1 MKVMVTGATEGFG
14 LLLTK
19 RLSNIS
25 EISQIVALKSSEI
38 DYDDEEQHNQ
48 KLELATAKNL
58 RPRALEDVFKKN
70 PDIDVVVHLAY
81 SDKPQRNENGKFIH
95 ETNVFGTMRLLDLCE
110 KYGVKKFIHKSP
122 SSIYGANPDNPVLIK
137 EDFPLRGNRSY
148 QALRDKIEA
157 DILCQMHM
165 RADKKPKIVI
175 FRFCGIIGDNIRSP
189 LNTLFQLPFVPTIL
203 GFDPM
208 FQIIHEDDVI
218 NAITSAILNKEAE
231 GVFNVAGKHTEP
243 LSHVIRRM
251 ERIPVPTSGLAL
263 ELLYKPVFML
273 KREHTF
279 PFDISYWKFP
289 FAVDTTRAKEILGF
303 EAKVL

>member
-1 MKVMVTGATEGFG
+1 MKVMITGATEGFG

-19 RLSNIS
+19 KLSSIP
-25 EISQIVALKSSEI
+25 QIEQIIALKSSDI
-38 DYDDEEQHNQ
+38 DYDDSEENNS
-48 KLELATAKNL
+48 KLEFAVAKNL

-70 PDIDVVVHLAY
+70 PDLDVVIHLAY
-81 SDKPQRNENGKFIH
+81 TDKPQVNENGKFIH

-137 EDFPLRGNRSY
+137 EDYPLRGNRSY

-157 DILCQMHM
+157 DILCQMHI
-165 RADKKPKIVI
+165 RSNRDPKIVI
-175 FRFCGIIGDNIRSP
+175 FRFCAIIGENIRSP
-189 LNTLFQLPFVPTIL
+189 INTLFKQPFIPTIL

-208 FQIIHEDDVI
+208 FQIIHEDDVVD
-218 NAITSAILNKEAE
+218 AITLAILNKEAE
-231 GVFNVAGKHTEP
+231 GIFNVSGRYTEP
-243 LSHVIRRM
+243 ISHVIRRL
-251 ERIPVPTSGLAL
+251 ERIPLPTSGLAM
-263 ELLYKPVFML
+263 ELLYKPVFMF

-279 PFDISYWKFP
+279 PFDISYWKYP
-289 FAVDTTRAKEILGF
+289 FAIDTTKAKDILGF